1 MLLLPPAELRDMS
14 KKADAEK
21 AQQEHAVAAMDSI
34 EAAARKQ
41 YEADQA
47 AAQAQAGK
55 WVWHEGSGY
64 YYNATHRW
72 AMQRGHYTRNLRGSA
87 VAAGRL
93 STCMQSGWISVG

>member
-1 MLLLPPAELRDMS
+1 MS

-21 AQQEHAVAAMDSI
+21 QQQEHAVASMDKI

-41 YEADQA
+41 FEADQA

-64 YYNATHRW
+64 YYNATHRCVCGLYVCW
-72 AMQRGHYTRNLRGSA
+72 LWMFVSLWCICTGSA
-87 VAAGRL
+87 GAGGSR
-93 STCMQSGWISVG
+93 CCGRG

>member
-1 MLLLPPAELRDMS
+1 MDRLVPCCSLLLLLLLLLLPELRDMS

-21 AQQEHAVAAMDSI
+21 QQQEHAVASMDKI

-64 YYNATHRW
+64 YYNATHR
-72 AMQRGHYTRNLRGSA
+72 
-87 VAAGRL
+87 
-93 STCMQSGWISVG
+93 

>member
-1 MLLLPPAELRDMS
+1 MS

-21 AQQEHAVAAMDSI
+21 QQQEHAAAAMDTI
-34 EAAARKQ
+34 EAAACKQ

-72 AMQRGHYTRNLRGSA
+72 VVSVKHQVHLSCAAALKPSKKAMRETLPQCDT
-87 VAAGRL
+87 
-93 STCMQSGWISVG
+93 QVG